1 MAVWDRFLTEQ
12 DRRVYEASGYGAR
25 AGFGSRPALLVVDVS
40 YSFSG
45 EPGMSLLDSIA
56 TWRTSCGPAAW
67 RAIPVIAT
75 LLDAARG
82 REVPV
87 FFSTGV
93 DPRPDGFDRGAWAY
107 KSSRSAEE
115 RSQRKAGRRGNDIVD
130 EIAPLPHE
138 FVIPKFKPSVF
149 HATPLLGYLV
159 ELAVDT
165 LIVCGTT
172 TSGCVRG
179 TVIDGFNYNFRIAV
193 VEDATFDRFESSHA
207 MSLFDIDAKYAD
219 VIGSEEAATYL
230 SGVERGLYDGKIS
243 FGPDRSGAMRVAG
256 QDLAAAGRA
265 KWLT

>member
-1 MAVWDRFLTEQ
+1 MAAWDRFLTEQ
-12 DRRVYEASGYGAR
+12 DRLVYEASGYGAH

-40 YSFSG
+40 YSFCG
-45 EPGMSLLDSIA
+45 EPGVPLLESIT

-67 RAIPVIAT
+67 RAIPAIVT

-82 REVPV
+82 RGVPV

-107 KSSRSAEE
+107 KSSRAAED
-115 RSQRKAGRRGNDIVD
+115 RSQRPTGRRGNDIVD

-138 FVIPKFKPSVF
+138 FVIPKLKPSVF
-149 HATPLLGYLV
+149 HATPLLGYLA

-179 TVIDGFNYNFRIAV
+179 TVLDAFNYNFRIAV

-207 MSLFDIDAKYAD
+207 MSLFDMDAKYAD
-219 VIGSEEAATYL
+219 VIDSEEAARYL
-230 SGVERGLYDGKIS
+230 SGVEAGLYEDKIRP
-243 FGPDRSGAMRVAG
+243 GGAVDHSG
-256 QDLAAAGRA
+256 
-265 KWLT
+265 